1 MTTDMGSRLD
11 ARQNKTPQLLK
22 NKNSLIGW
30 HEVLAAQPDGLEFNP
45 WDPHFGSGPGIT
57 ITPTKPLGASYALP
71 SPLFSLLSPLSPSR
85 YSYFN
90 FVSMGACVCVCDF
103 IQKSQEPEMRENSC
117 LSEIAITCLT

>member
-1 MTTDMGSRLD
+1 MRERVLIT
-11 ARQNKTPQLLK
+11 QNSQHQVVPQCQ
-22 NKNSLIGW
+22 SLTAASSLPQPVFKCP
-30 HEVLAAQPDGLEFNP
+30 HTCVL
-45 WDPHFGSGPGIT
+45 HV
-57 ITPTKPLGASYALP
+57 KHVGASYALP
-71 SPLFSLLSPLSPSR
+71 SPLLSLLSPLSPSR